1 MNLCREMVRR
11 AYLGHKHGPWR
22 NLHVMTQLK
31 ILQKGQSL
39 AHADVT
45 IYLEAHI
52 CNRPSR
58 VQVAHDVLCDYV
70 QAWSLHTTKEAV
82 VLSLRS

>member
-1 MNLCREMVRR
+1 M
-11 AYLGHKHGPWR
+11 A
-22 NLHVMTQLK
+22 QLK

-52 CNRPSR
+52 CNWTSG
-58 VQVAHDVLCDYV
+58 VQVPHDVLCDDV
-70 QAWSLHTTKEAV
+70 QTWSLHTRKEAE
-82 VLSLRS
+82 VLC